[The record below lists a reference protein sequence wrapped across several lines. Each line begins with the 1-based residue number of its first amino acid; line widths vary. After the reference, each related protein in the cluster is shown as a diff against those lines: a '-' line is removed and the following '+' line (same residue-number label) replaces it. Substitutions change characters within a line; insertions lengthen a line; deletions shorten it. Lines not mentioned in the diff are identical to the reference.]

1 MILLNVEFYK
11 TNIIVVDEEDEGAF
25 GIGGRF
31 SCSGFLLGWAKDKV
45 FDDTKYLKFRQILFQ
60 RPWVKRPTG

>member
-1 MILLNVEFYK
+1 MVLLNVEFYK

-31 SCSGFLLGWAKDKV
+31 SCWAGLVEDKV